1 MCRIDAQAEC
11 HARLSVPAAWFVPIS
26 QQMHQS
32 QAQEC
37 RNLLCI
43 HKKLPIGYNAALAF
57 KVSKVVSTIKMSP
70 PPPSMNNPTACSRD
84 ILTSLLPNTVL
95 QAVGSALGPI
105 LPVWFVDP
113 SGGVLRRDL
122 VAGLARQPHT
132 NKDQFV
138 ACASIVVAPPWQR
151 SSTRVQLSW
160 NHLPVFRGPC

>member
-1 MCRIDAQAEC
+1 MPRPSIRAS
-11 HARLSVPAAWFVPIS
+11 SVLCPDFSTNVP
-26 QQMHQS
+26 
-32 QAQEC
+32 
-37 RNLLCI
+37 
-43 HKKLPIGYNAALAF
+43 
-57 KVSKVVSTIKMSP
+57 
-70 PPPSMNNPTACSRD
+70 
-84 ILTSLLPNTVL
+84 LTSTGMSKPPLYSQKVANWIQRCPRIQGIKGGLHHQDVPSTPINELPHSLLQRHIDQLAKRRV
-95 QAVGSALGPI
+95 AGRVGSALGPI

-132 NKDQFV
+132 NKVQFV

>member
-26 QQMHQS
+26 QQMYHS
-32 QAQEC
+32 QEAQEC

-70 PPPSMNNPTACSRD
+70 PPPSMNNPTACTRD
-84 ILTSLLPNTVL
+84 ILTSLPNAVL

-132 NKDQFV
+132 NKVQFV

-151 SSTRVQLSW
+151 SSTRVQLRW
-160 NHLPVFRGPC
+160 LFRGPC